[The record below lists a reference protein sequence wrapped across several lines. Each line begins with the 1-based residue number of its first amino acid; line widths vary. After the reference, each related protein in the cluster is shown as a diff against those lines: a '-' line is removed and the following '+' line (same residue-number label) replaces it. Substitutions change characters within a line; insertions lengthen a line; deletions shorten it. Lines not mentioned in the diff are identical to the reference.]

1 MTKKKISIIIP
12 ARLKSSRFPNKVLVK
27 ILGLPMI
34 EHVRRR
40 ALMSKYVDNVIV
52 ATPDLKI
59 QKIIK
64 KNNGLCI
71 KTYKH
76 HISGTSRVA
85 EACKQIDSSHII
97 ILQGDE
103 PLIKPKEIDSL
114 IKKMINSKSKI
125 FNCIGNITKSE
136 LTDKS
141 VVKAIIDKNKNICS
155 CFRDYNNNY
164 NQKNYKLF
172 GVMGFEKEILLKLM
186 NLKPSKNEKKY
197 KIEQLRIIDNKF
209 LMKSFLIK
217 GTSASVNF
225 KKDLITIKKDL
236 KNDKNQNKIF
246 NKIIV

>member
-27 ILGLPMI
+27 IFGLPMI

-40 ALMSKYVDNVIV
+40 ALMSKYVDKVVV

-71 KTYKH
+71 RTYKH

-103 PLIKPKEIDSL
+103 PLINPKEIDSL

-125 FNCIGNITKSE
+125 FNCIGNINKSE
-136 LTDKS
+136 LTDNS

-155 CFRDYNNNY
+155 CFRDYKNNY
-164 NQKNYKLF
+164 NKKNYKLF

-186 NLKPSKNEKKY
+186 TLKPSKNEKKY

-217 GTSASVNF
+217 GTSASVNY

-236 KNDKNQNKIF
+236 KNDKNQNVIF

>member
-40 ALMSKYVDNVIV
+40 ALMSKYVDKVVV

-85 EACKQIDSSHII
+85 EACKQIDSSHIV

-141 VVKAIIDKNKNICS
+141 VVKAIIDKNKNIRS

-164 NQKNYKLF
+164 NKKNYKLF

-186 NLKPSKNEKKY
+186 TLKPSKNEKKY
-197 KIEQLRIIDNKF
+197 KIEQLRIIDNKL